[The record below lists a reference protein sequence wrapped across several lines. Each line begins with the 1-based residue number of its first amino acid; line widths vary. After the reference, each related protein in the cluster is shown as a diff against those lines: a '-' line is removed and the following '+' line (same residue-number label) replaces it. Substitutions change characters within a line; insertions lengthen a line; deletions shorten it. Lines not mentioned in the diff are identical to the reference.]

1 MQYAPHGVGL
11 AGVLMLP
18 RVEQAL
24 DALGIPDPETH
35 CVCIRCGKWF
45 KPDQGSWVALE
56 GRFARN
62 YSLSTGVGGR
72 FRCARCTRIRRLT
85 KYGIWA
91 TFLGLLLLVWLLTSL
106 GVMK

>member
-1 MQYAPHGVGL
+1 
-11 AGVLMLP
+11 MLP

-24 DALGIPDPETH
+24 DAVGIPDPETH

-72 FRCARCTRIRRLT
+72 FGAPAAPEFAVSLT
-85 KYGIWA
+85 TG
-91 TFLGLLLLVWLLTSL
+91 FGPPSL
-106 GVMK
+106 GCFCWSGYSRPSG